1 MKIRKA
7 VKNDLLNYV
16 SLRREDILEYSHII
30 KEDIKID
37 EEKLKK
43 EFKDLIDSKEN
54 IVFIAEEGNELVGY
68 LNGNILKN
76 IWQESGYINDL
87 FVTKNFKRKGVGTQL
102 IKSFI
107 EYLKK
112 KKIKKCK
119 LGVNIKNTPAIALY
133 NELGFKTD
141 HYEMSLNI

>member
-7 VKNDLLNYV
+7 VKDDLLNYV

-54 IVFIAEEGNELVGY
+54 IVFIAEEGNELV
-68 LNGNILKN
+68 
-76 IWQESGYINDL
+76 
-87 FVTKNFKRKGVGTQL
+87 
-102 IKSFI
+102 
-107 EYLKK
+107 
-112 KKIKKCK
+112 
-119 LGVNIKNTPAIALY
+119 
-133 NELGFKTD
+133 
-141 HYEMSLNI
+141 